1 MLKAVICIL
10 VVAFSTYLGYFFS
23 EKYRRRKKFMA
34 QLYSFNER
42 FISELS
48 YERRPLKEFFSKYE
62 YKGDFL
68 KLLEGYLEKKP
79 ECSFP
84 FLTADDI
91 NYVNGYFS
99 SLGKGDAYEQS
110 GYFTAQRDSLSSLK
124 EESERDE
131 KKYGGLYIK
140 LGFLA
145 GLAAAVVIA

>member
-1 MLKAVICIL
+1 MLKGIICIL
-10 VVAFSTYLGYFFS
+10 IVAFSTYLGYFLS

-42 FISELS
+42 FISELNYS
-48 YERRPLKEFFSKYE
+48 RRPLKEFFTCYE

-68 KLLEGYLEKKP
+68 TLLNSYTDKNTG
-79 ECSFP
+79 CSFS
-84 FLTADDI
+84 FLSPDDI

-99 SLGKGDAYEQS
+99 RLGKGDAYEQS
-110 GYFTAQRDSLSSLK
+110 GYFTAQRDNLSALK
-124 EESERDE
+124 TDSENDE

-145 GLAAAVVIA
+145 GLAIAVVIV